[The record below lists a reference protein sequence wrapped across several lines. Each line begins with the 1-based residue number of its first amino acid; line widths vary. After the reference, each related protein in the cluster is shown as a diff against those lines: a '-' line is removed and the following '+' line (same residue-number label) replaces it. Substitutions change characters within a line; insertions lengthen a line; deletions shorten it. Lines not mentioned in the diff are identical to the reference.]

1 MSCTLLLPP
10 KELGTLCR
18 NNLTDARTID
28 TVPAQPSPNT
38 QTIHRA
44 HVMNTSAP
52 MSTST
57 AARPGFSFC
66 VCPDPE
72 RLRLHIAHTL
82 TNTEHK
88 EWEHKVF
95 WGDEDLPSSF
105 WQNLSVPNLMGP
117 PRALILRRAHT
128 LKVEFWKNLS
138 PHLKGFR
145 QSIWPIF
152 CLEGAWNKGKPSI
165 LKTITARPY
174 WKVALEKSWIWQ
186 DPGLT
191 RNTLPREVTAWA
203 NQHKITFASGVLQSF
218 CQSLPLETFALNNEL
233 QKLTL
238 HLGDR
243 TSVTQE
249 DLQIFDHPLDMDM
262 FTFLRSI
269 QDKRHSLDSWKKILV
284 DQSTS
289 GSEIIFPFLGLLT
302 WEVRTMW
309 QLAAG
314 EENAVRLPGSIKS
327 IKKKMAQQIGLPGIL
342 QIFDLILDAE
352 MGIKTGQK
360 TPDQALEYIVQRLM
374 HIFS

>member
-1 MSCTLLLPP
+1 
-10 KELGTLCR
+10 
-18 NNLTDARTID
+18 
-28 TVPAQPSPNT
+28 
-38 QTIHRA
+38 
-44 HVMNTSAP
+44 MNAPAP

-57 AARPGFSFC
+57 ARPGFSFC

-72 RLRLHIAHTL
+72 RLRLHIAQTL
-82 TNTEHK
+82 ANTAHK

-95 WGDEDLPSSF
+95 WGDEDLPASF

-128 LKVEFWKNLS
+128 LKVEFWKNLT

-152 CLEGAWNKGKPSI
+152 CLESTWNKGKPSI

-174 WKVALEKSWIWQ
+174 WKVAQQKSWIWQ

-191 RNTLPREVTAWA
+191 RNTLPREVTAWG
-203 NQHKITFASGVLQSF
+203 NQHKITFAPGVLQSF

-249 DLQIFDHPLDMDM
+249 DMQIFDHPLDMDM

-269 QDKRHSLDSWKKILV
+269 QDKRHSLDAWKKILV
-284 DQSTS
+284 DQSSS

-314 EENAVRLPGSIKS
+314 EENAVRLPGNIKS
-327 IKKKMAQQIGLPGIL
+327 IKKKMAQQLGLAGIV
-342 QIFDLILDAE
+342 QIFDLILEAE